1 MRLRNYWKND
11 DVDVPDEHAMQ
22 LLHLYVTLT
31 KQAQV
36 RGRNSQ
42 MRVCPHEYGR

>member
-36 RGRNSQ
+36 TWPQFPDEG
-42 MRVCPHEYGR
+42 MPP

>member
-22 LLHLYVTLT
+22 LLHLYVTLGY
-31 KQAQV
+31 KNRLPQQN
-36 RGRNSQ
+36 GRLHYMQ
-42 MRVCPHEYGR
+42 PM